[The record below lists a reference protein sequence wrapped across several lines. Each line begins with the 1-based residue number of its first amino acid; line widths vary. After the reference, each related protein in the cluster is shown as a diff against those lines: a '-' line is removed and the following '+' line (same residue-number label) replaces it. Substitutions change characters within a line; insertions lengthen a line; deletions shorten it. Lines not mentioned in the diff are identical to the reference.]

1 MNLNICL
8 YYETNRKTL
17 DKTTGDKQTVFIFHT
32 QYYTDLR
39 NLV

>member
-1 MNLNICL
+1 MDLNIFL
-8 YYETNRKTL
+8 YYETNRKT
-17 DKTTGDKQTVFIFHT
+17 KQREINRQFLFLHT